1 MSEQLKALKDIFPDY
16 ETDKA
21 ILEAK
26 IKNVNLYK
34 KTNELVLTLIAHD
47 RIDLISLYKF
57 ENYLKIRFK
66 VKDAKIIKSNS
77 HIFI

>member
-16 ETDKA
+16 ETDRA

-47 RIDLISLYKF
+47 RLQLQQVLLIM
-57 ENYLKIRFK
+57 KILMIVF
-66 VKDAKIIKSNS
+66 
-77 HIFI
+77 